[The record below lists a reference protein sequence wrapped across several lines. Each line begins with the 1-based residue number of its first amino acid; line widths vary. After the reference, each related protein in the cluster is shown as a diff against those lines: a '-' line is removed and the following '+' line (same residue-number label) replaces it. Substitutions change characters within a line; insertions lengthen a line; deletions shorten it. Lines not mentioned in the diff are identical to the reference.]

1 MITLQDYF
9 GDKVHSV
16 EYNLNA
22 LTLLYRVNNLLA
34 AYITDTGN
42 LVLINPVTGNQIS
55 GSTSGDGGFRLQTST
70 TGGSKSAHRQGMAVD
85 IYDIGGQYLDK
96 WLDKNPD
103 ALIKYDLYREEA
115 SQTINWCHLSTRKP
129 LSARRTFKP

>member
-9 GDKVHSV
+9 GDKAHPT

-22 LTLLYRVNNLLA
+22 LTLLYRVNNLHA

-42 LVLINPVTGNQIS
+42 LMLINPVTGNQIS
-55 GSTSGDGGFRLQTST
+55 GSKSGDGGFRLPTSL
-70 TGGSKSAHRQGMAVD
+70 TGSSKSAHKVAQAVD
-85 IYDIGGQYLDK
+85 IYDHGDQRLDN

-103 ALIKYDLYREEA
+103 ALIKYDLYREESA
-115 SQTINWCHLSTRKP
+115 STPNWCHLGTRKP
-129 LSARRTFKP
+129 LSGKRTFKP

>member
-9 GDKVHSV
+9 NDKPHPT

-22 LTLLYRVNNLLA
+22 LTLLYRVNNLIA
-34 AYITDTGN
+34 AYLTDTGN

-55 GSTSGDGGFRLQTST
+55 GSKSGDGGFRLPTST
-70 TGGSKSAHRQGMAVD
+70 TGSSKSAHRQAKAID
-85 IYDIGGQYLDK
+85 LYDIGGQHLDN

-103 ALIKYDLYREEA
+103 ALIKYNLYREA
-115 SQTINWCHLSTRKP
+115 SASTPGWCHLGTRKP
-129 LSARRTFKP
+129 LSGKRTFKP